1 MQQFDNNFVN
11 DQRISSLTQELA
23 ASGLTVVESGATIN
37 ANHQLLATV
46 ATANGEILGVTADI
60 DIPEDEPFQLKFE
73 FKNGPYQGK
82 KFTIKSVGTGR
93 DPSLQ
98 IFQDENG
105 LPISAAAAFE
115 KIKKQKEQIQSAVL
129 PPLQPTGVPHEPF
142 IPVSSIRPSRSEAN
156 TEPSRRSGTSI
167 PIKKLKPVA
176 ATFEPQAS
184 SFYQTS
190 SAEKVA
196 FSTSPKIEKILP
208 AKISTIP
215 TTTSVETVPQRK
227 ASLEASKQVSTAK
240 ITTPP
245 PKKEVEKPKISP
257 TSQTQPVQQPMSP
270 RTLEAAATPP
280 AKKKSPWG
288 KIAAAAAI
296 GAGPI
301 IGAGAYA
308 STITNVIFFS

>member
-142 IPVSSIRPSRSEAN
+142 IPVSSI
-156 TEPSRRSGTSI
+156 
-167 PIKKLKPVA
+167 PIKKLKSVA

-190 SAEKVA
+190 SAEKIA

-208 AKISTIP
+208 AKIPTIP
-215 TTTSVETVPQRK
+215 TTTSVETVQQRK
-227 ASLEASKQVSTAK
+227 ASLAARKQVSTAK